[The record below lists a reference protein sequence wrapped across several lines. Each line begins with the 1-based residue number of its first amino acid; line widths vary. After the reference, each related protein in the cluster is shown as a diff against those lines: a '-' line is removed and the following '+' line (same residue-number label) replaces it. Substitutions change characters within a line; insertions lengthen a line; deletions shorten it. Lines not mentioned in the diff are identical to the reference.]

1 MLPRAAPLPT
11 RTRGRKITRR
21 ILVDTT
27 ARRTAS
33 RLLLH
38 AKKPDMQRAR
48 QPAGHERGHNA
59 RKKTFAMLPAEEEN
73 FYYFFLAAGSW
84 LVLLAL
90 QVLKSS

>member
-1 MLPRAAPLPT
+1 MYPGDRESILMLPRAAPLPT

-27 ARRTAS
+27 ARRTAP

-59 RKKTFAMLPAEEEN
+59 RKEDIRDA
-73 FYYFFLAAGSW
+73 SC
-84 LVLLAL
+84 
-90 QVLKSS
+90 